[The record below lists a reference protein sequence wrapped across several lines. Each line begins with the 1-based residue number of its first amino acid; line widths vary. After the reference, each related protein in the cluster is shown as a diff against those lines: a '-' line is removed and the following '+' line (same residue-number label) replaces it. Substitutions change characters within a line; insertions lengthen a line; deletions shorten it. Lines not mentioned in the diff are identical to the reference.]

1 MDLKEYMSVRCA
13 CNVVRQET
21 PAKERLTFDEFA
33 ILCHLYEAGEELRT
47 SEIADY
53 QGVLRPTMT
62 HRTNHLA
69 RLGLITRH
77 EGESDRRNVCCKIS
91 EKGIEVKDQLCAEVC
106 NSIQNG
112 APLHR
117 SSPERI
123 CKFVDAMGTM
133 FCMSGDLVL
142 LALQLSGDDSMS
154 VSQIVRT
161 LGLLQPT
168 VSMSV
173 SSLVDRG
180 LVSRNRAT
188 SDATR
193 TLQVGLT
200 PEGKARALELTAEVN
215 KIVVR
220 RNRRG
225 RNEEEETASE

>member
-1 MDLKEYMSVRCA
+1 MELREFMSVRCA
-13 CNVVRQET
+13 CNIVRQET
-21 PAKERLTFDEFA
+21 PAAERLTFEELA
-33 ILCHLYEAGEELRT
+33 ILCHLYEAGEELKT

-77 EGESDRRNVCCKIS
+77 EGTQDRRNVCCGIS
-91 EKGIEVKDQLCAEVC
+91 EKGIEVKDRLTREVC
-106 NSIQNG
+106 DHIQNG

-123 CKFVDAMGTM
+123 CKFIDAMGTV

-142 LALQLSGDDSMS
+142 LALQMSGEDSLS

-173 SSLVDRG
+173 SSLVDNG
-180 LVSRNRAT
+180 LVERNRAT
-188 SDATR
+188 PDATR
-193 TLQVGLT
+193 TLQVSLL
-200 PEGKARALELTAEVN
+200 PAGKERALELADRVN
-215 KIVVR
+215 QIVVR
-220 RNRRG
+220 RTRRAAK
-225 RNEEEETASE
+225 EA

>member
-1 MDLKEYMSVRCA
+1 MELKEFMSVRCA
-13 CNVVRQET
+13 CNIVRQET
-21 PAKERLTFDEFA
+21 PAPERLTFEELA
-33 ILCHLYEAGEELRT
+33 ILCHLFENGDELKT

-77 EGESDRRNVCCKIS
+77 EGIHDRRNVCCAIS
-91 EKGIEVKDQLCAEVC
+91 EKGIEVKDHLCREVC
-106 NSIQNG
+106 NHIQNG

-123 CKFVDAMGTM
+123 CKFIDAMGTV

-142 LALQLSGDDSMS
+142 LALQMSGDDSLS

-180 LVSRNRAT
+180 MVERNRAT
-188 SDATR
+188 PDATR
-193 TLQVGLT
+193 TLQVSLL
-200 PEGKARALELTAEVN
+200 PEGKARALELADRVN
-215 KIVVR
+215 QIVVR
-220 RNRRG
+220 RNRRSHG
-225 RNEEEETASE
+225 APTEAE